1 MNLTPESIRAIDA
14 IADPVG
20 VLSLYGDG
28 PAAAGRRSPADR
40 ALALRR
46 RLQRVEAG
54 LREAGAAAVA
64 DRYRRW
70 LPRIE
75 SQLFRLAHASS
86 PGAAVFLPLS
96 SGRPLRVDLPMPV
109 GEHARLESTGHVM
122 PLFAAHDEGRPAGV
136 VVARRASVQVLEWRQ
151 GQIDE
156 ELELPIPTRAR
167 GSDRHRWGGRG
178 YRIDAVAEGLRRV
191 SEDRGWRRLLIAG
204 DPRLRSAVACGRPL
218 RHDVEVRT
226 LAGELDGMSGAELAD
241 RVAAD
246 LDAAQRQ
253 YEWRLVER
261 VLDAAL
267 YDQSA
272 VLGTDAVVAALEL
285 GLVEHLVIDPSRVA
299 SDAPPPRTAAA
310 ERMVE
315 LALASGAEITPLE
328 GTGARL
334 ADVGGVA
341 ALLR

>member
-1 MNLTPESIRAIDA
+1 M
-14 IADPVG
+14 
-20 VLSLYGDG
+20 
-28 PAAAGRRSPADR
+28 
-40 ALALRR
+40 
-46 RLQRVEAG
+46 
-54 LREAGAAAVA
+54 
-64 DRYRRW
+64 
-70 LPRIE
+70 
-75 SQLFRLAHASS
+75 
-86 PGAAVFLPLS
+86 FLPLS

-109 GEHARLESTGHVM
+109 GEHARLEPTGHVM
-122 PLFAAHDEGRPAGV
+122 PLVAAHDEGRPAGV
-136 VVARRASVQVLEWRQ
+136 VVARRSSVQVLEWRQ
-151 GQIDE
+151 GRIDE
-156 ELELPIPTRAR
+156 ELELPIPSRAR

-191 SEDRGWRRLLIAG
+191 VEQRGWRRLLIAG

-226 LAGELDGMSGAELAD
+226 LACELEGMSAGDLAVS
-241 RVAAD
+241 VAAD

-272 VLGTDAVVAALEL
+272 VLGADAVVAALEL

-310 ERMVE
+310 ERMAE

>member
-28 PAAAGRRSPADR
+28 PAAAMRRSPADR

-54 LREAGAAAVA
+54 LREAGTAALA

-109 GEHARLESTGHVM
+109 GEHARLEPTGHVM
-122 PLFAAHDEGRPAGV
+122 PLVAAHDEGRPAGV
-136 VVARRASVQVLEWRQ
+136 VVARRSSVQVLEWRQ
-151 GQIDE
+151 GRIDE
-156 ELELPIPTRAR
+156 ELEMPIPSRAR

-191 SEDRGWRRLLIAG
+191 VEQRGWRRLLIAG

-226 LAGELDGMSGAELAD
+226 LACELEGMSADLAVS
-241 RVAAD
+241 VAAD

-272 VLGTDAVVAALEL
+272 VLGADAVVAALEL

-310 ERMVE
+310 ERMAE

>member
-1 MNLTPESIRAIDA
+1 VNPTPEFIRAIDG

-28 PAAAGRRSPADR
+28 PAAATRRSPADR

-46 RLQRVEAG
+46 RLQGVEAG
-54 LREAGAAAVA
+54 LREAAAAAVA

-70 LPRIE
+70 LPHIE

-109 GEHARLESTGHVM
+109 GEHARLEPTGHVM
-122 PLFAAHDEGRPAGV
+122 PLVAAHDEGRPAGV
-136 VVARRASVQVLEWRQ
+136 VIARRSSVQVREWRQ
-151 GQIDE
+151 GRIDE
-156 ELELPIPTRAR
+156 ELDLPIPSRAR

-191 SEDRGWRRLLIAG
+191 VEERGWRRLLIAG
-204 DPRLRSAVACGRPL
+204 DPRLRAAVACGRPL

-226 LAGELDGMSGAELAD
+226 LAGELEGMSAGDLAV

-267 YDQSA
+267 DDQSA
-272 VLGTDAVVAALEL
+272 VLGADAVVAALEL

-299 SDAPPPRTAAA
+299 SDAPPRTAAA
-310 ERMVE
+310 ERMAE

>member
-1 MNLTPESIRAIDA
+1 MPR
-14 IADPVG
+14 
-20 VLSLYGDG
+20 
-28 PAAAGRRSPADR
+28 
-40 ALALRR
+40 
-46 RLQRVEAG
+46 
-54 LREAGAAAVA
+54 AVA

-109 GEHARLESTGHVM
+109 GEHARLEPTGHVM
-122 PLFAAHDEGRPAGV
+122 PLVAAHDEGRPAGV
-136 VVARRASVQVLEWRQ
+136 VVARRSSVQVLEWRQ
-151 GQIDE
+151 GRIDE
-156 ELELPIPTRAR
+156 ELELPIPSRAR

-191 SEDRGWRRLLIAG
+191 VEERGWRRLLIAG
-204 DPRLRSAVACGRPL
+204 DPRLRAAVACGRPL

-226 LAGELDGMSGAELAD
+226 LAGELEGMSADDLAVS
-241 RVAAD
+241 VAAD

-272 VLGTDAVVAALEL
+272 VLGADAVVAALEL

-310 ERMVE
+310 ERMAE

>member
-28 PAAAGRRSPADR
+28 PAAATRRSPADR

-54 LREAGAAAVA
+54 LREAGTAALA

-109 GEHARLESTGHVM
+109 GEHARLEPTGHVM
-122 PLFAAHDEGRPAGV
+122 PLVAAHDEGRPAGV
-136 VVARRASVQVLEWRQ
+136 VVARRSSVQVLEWRQ
-151 GQIDE
+151 GRIDE
-156 ELELPIPTRAR
+156 ELEMPIPSRAR

-178 YRIDAVAEGLRRV
+178 YRIDAVSEGLRRV
-191 SEDRGWRRLLIAG
+191 VEQRGWRRLLIAG

-226 LAGELDGMSGAELAD
+226 LACELEGMSADLAVS
-241 RVAAD
+241 VAAD

-272 VLGTDAVVAALEL
+272 VLGADAVVAALEL

-310 ERMVE
+310 ERMAE

>member
-1 MNLTPESIRAIDA
+1 
-14 IADPVG
+14 
-20 VLSLYGDG
+20 
-28 PAAAGRRSPADR
+28 
-40 ALALRR
+40 
-46 RLQRVEAG
+46 
-54 LREAGAAAVA
+54 
-64 DRYRRW
+64 
-70 LPRIE
+70 
-75 SQLFRLAHASS
+75 
-86 PGAAVFLPLS
+86 
-96 SGRPLRVDLPMPV
+96 
-109 GEHARLESTGHVM
+109 M
-122 PLFAAHDEGRPAGV
+122 PLVAAHDEGRPAGV

>member
-1 MNLTPESIRAIDA
+1 VNLTPESIRAIDA

-28 PAAAGRRSPADR
+28 PAAATRRSPADR

-54 LREAGAAAVA
+54 LREAGTAALA

-109 GEHARLESTGHVM
+109 GEHARLEPTGHVM
-122 PLFAAHDEGRPAGV
+122 PLVAAHDEGRPAGV
-136 VVARRASVQVLEWRQ
+136 VVARRSSVQVLEWRQ
-151 GQIDE
+151 GRIDE
-156 ELELPIPTRAR
+156 ELELPIPSRAR

-191 SEDRGWRRLLIAG
+191 VEQRGWRRLLIAG

-226 LAGELDGMSGAELAD
+226 LACELEGMSADLAVS
-241 RVAAD
+241 VAAD

-272 VLGTDAVVAALEL
+272 VLGADAVVAALEL

-310 ERMVE
+310 ERMAE

>member
-1 MNLTPESIRAIDA
+1 
-14 IADPVG
+14 
-20 VLSLYGDG
+20 
-28 PAAAGRRSPADR
+28 
-40 ALALRR
+40 
-46 RLQRVEAG
+46 
-54 LREAGAAAVA
+54 
-64 DRYRRW
+64 
-70 LPRIE
+70 
-75 SQLFRLAHASS
+75 
-86 PGAAVFLPLS
+86 
-96 SGRPLRVDLPMPV
+96 
-109 GEHARLESTGHVM
+109 
-122 PLFAAHDEGRPAGV
+122 
-136 VVARRASVQVLEWRQ
+136 VQVLEWRQ
-151 GQIDE
+151 GRIDE
-156 ELELPIPTRAR
+156 ELEMPIPSRAR

-191 SEDRGWRRLLIAG
+191 VEQRGWRRLLIAG

-226 LAGELDGMSGAELAD
+226 LACELEGMSADLAVS
-241 RVAAD
+241 VAAD

-272 VLGTDAVVAALEL
+272 VLGADAVVAALEL

-310 ERMVE
+310 ERMAE

-334 ADVGGVA
+334 VDVGGVA

>member
-28 PAAAGRRSPADR
+28 PAAATRRSPADR

-54 LREAGAAAVA
+54 LREAGTAAVA

-109 GEHARLESTGHVM
+109 GEHARLEPTGHVM
-122 PLFAAHDEGRPAGV
+122 PLVAAHDEGRPAGV
-136 VVARRASVQVLEWRQ
+136 VVARRSSVQVLEWRQ
-151 GQIDE
+151 GRIDE
-156 ELELPIPTRAR
+156 ELEMPIPSRAR

-191 SEDRGWRRLLIAG
+191 VEQRGWRRLLIAG

-226 LAGELDGMSGAELAD
+226 LACELEGMSADLAVS
-241 RVAAD
+241 VAAD

-272 VLGTDAVVAALEL
+272 VLGADAVVAALEL

-310 ERMVE
+310 ERMAE